1 MSLAPS
7 NKKSKTCNMRAEIEA
22 VRHHLLSCNVPRSSR
37 AIQVALQ
44 ALDQEQQRVERDLK
58 LQRKFASTTAATS
71 VEKETANKQKN
82 TKNSVSHLS
91 ESKPEITT
99 NHPHLQPQEQ
109 DDADLL
115 MEWQDVTSSQDD
127 DLIEEEGSIL
137 GKTLSQT
144 AISKMATHK
153 TTVASPL
160 GAIALALHAALC
172 SDVLGFKC
180 TGIPSNEA
188 SKGFAAPIR
197 ELPKTQ
203 LVPKNWD
210 TNSTSTNENQ
220 HPTVK
225 LRYRKDGIGSTV
237 LSVSLFQND
246 NLVHVQLAPSTAA
259 SKESPLELAF
269 PIDSHVNLSSLSK
282 ALQNEPRVVP
292 ALHYKALP
300 VLLTNMCNTFDLGP
314 VQEDAL
320 QGERTSIP
328 YVDTTIVPPSHEMSR
343 PSYTTSVG
351 ESRRRGVYNQHEPP
365 TIKVFEP
372 ELRRPGDFSSDLLL
386 PAGGAGMTMDP
397 LSGNLMGP
405 NHPAFG
411 GDINIG
417 GGYGMRPRFDP
428 FGPPRG
434 PQDPNNDDNSINDDP
449 RRRQQQQ
456 QPRRPPP
463 GGVGDPNPDHERPPN
478 NLSSNNNMFM

>member
-22 VRHHLLSCNVPRSSR
+22 VRHHLLCCNVPRSSR

-58 LQRKFASTTAATS
+58 LQRKFASTTATTS
-71 VEKETANKQKN
+71 VEKETTNKQKN
-82 TKNSVSHLS
+82 TNSVSDLS

-99 NHPHLQPQEQ
+99 NHPHQQPQE

-127 DLIEEEGSIL
+127 DLIEEEGSIF

-197 ELPKTQ
+197 ELPKSQ

-210 TNSTSTNENQ
+210 TSSTSTNENQ

-237 LSVSLFQND
+237 LSVSLHQND

-351 ESRRRGVYNQHEPP
+351 ESLRRVYNQHEPP
-365 TIKVFEP
+365 TMKVFEP
-372 ELRRPGDFSSDLLL
+372 ELRRPGDFSSDLL
-386 PAGGAGMTMDP
+386 PAGGMTMDP

-411 GDINIG
+411 GNNDIG

-434 PQDPNNDDNSINDDP
+434 PQDPNNSDDNLINDP
-449 RRRQQQQ
+449 RRRQQQQQ

-478 NLSSNNNMFM
+478 NLSNNMFM